1 MAKKCPFIWCGAAIN
16 EECTRLEAVKKKGE
30 LIEMK
35 VPEFLKD
42 ATNVYR
48 TKNYIVKQLI
58 GLEYDSVEGAN
69 LCSYDTFYLRTK
81 ARDAEYENFFKAR
94 RCVNGKRLTTGL
106 ATRKYVQ

>member
-1 MAKKCPFIWCGAAIN
+1 MYLYMVGSDKRRVHSN
-16 EECTRLEAVKKKGE
+16 RAVKKNGG

-58 GLEYDSVEGAN
+58 G
-69 LCSYDTFYLRTK
+69 
-81 ARDAEYENFFKAR
+81 
-94 RCVNGKRLTTGL
+94 
-106 ATRKYVQ
+106 

>member
-1 MAKKCPFIWCGAAIN
+1 MSGTKKLLSDLYLKI
-16 EECTRLEAVKKKGE
+16 RLFLKVRKK
-30 LIEMK
+30 
-35 VPEFLKD
+35 FLKD

-81 ARDAEYENFFKAR
+81 ARDAEYENCFKAR

-106 ATRKYVQ
+106 ATRKYV

>member
-1 MAKKCPFIWCGAAIN
+1 
-16 EECTRLEAVKKKGE
+16 
-30 LIEMK
+30 MK

-94 RCVNGKRLTTGL
+94 RFVNGKRLTTGL

>member
-1 MAKKCPFIWCGAAIN
+1 
-16 EECTRLEAVKKKGE
+16 
-30 LIEMK
+30 MK

-81 ARDAEYENFFKAR
+81 ARDAEYESFFRAR

>member
-1 MAKKCPFIWCGAAIN
+1 MVWGSDKRRVHSIRSCKKDG
-16 EECTRLEAVKKKGE
+16 G

-48 TKNYIVKQLI
+48 TKNYIVRQVI
-58 GLEYDSVEGAN
+58 DLEYDSVEGAN

-94 RCVNGKRLTTGL
+94 RCVNGKRLITGL

>member
-1 MAKKCPFIWCGAAIN
+1 
-16 EECTRLEAVKKKGE
+16 
-30 LIEMK
+30 MK

-81 ARDAEYENFFKAR
+81 ARDAEYESVFKAR
-94 RCVNGKRLTTGL
+94 RSIDGKRLSTGL
-106 ATRKYVQ
+106 ATRKYVR

>member
-1 MAKKCPFIWCGAAIN
+1 
-16 EECTRLEAVKKKGE
+16 
-30 LIEMK
+30 MK

-48 TKNYIVKQLI
+48 TKKYIVRQIIDL
-58 GLEYDSVEGAN
+58 GYDSTEGVN
-69 LCSYDTFYLRTK
+69 FCSYDTFYMRTK

>member
-1 MAKKCPFIWCGAAIN
+1 MVWGSDKRRVHSN
-16 EECTRLEAVKKKGE
+16 RAVRKNGE

-81 ARDAEYENFFKAR
+81 ARDAEYENCFKAR
-94 RCVNGKRLTTGL
+94 RSVNGKRFTTGL

>member
-1 MAKKCPFIWCGAAIN
+1 
-16 EECTRLEAVKKKGE
+16 
-30 LIEMK
+30 MK

-81 ARDAEYENFFKAR
+81 ARDAEYENFFRTR

-106 ATRKYVQ
+106 ATRKYVQYAQGKVKSICIIRHSGRGRMCE